1 MTTYQFQDTQA
12 LDLTAVTD
20 FCTAATGLV
29 DIWLETQDTA
39 DKPERVTLLNHPL
52 FVFPDRK
59 EYQVTNG
66 TVDNW
71 QDYLDH
77 QLYRNIGTPHNL
89 FITIDDSAE
98 AIEFEKLLAAT
109 STKAT
114 VFIDLPEFTKPDGD
128 PLAVHDWI
136 VANAKGR
143 VIVWLTYHSYRHY
156 WTDMTTG
163 EEFEEIRRWLHEHD
177 THLLGTYDHADLSA
191 FPSDPTAGI
200 TGSNVGYADPELFIR
215 MMFREPNDAM
225 LFRLSWGEHA
235 VSEQP
240 ENAENF

>member
-1 MTTYQFQDTQA
+1 MTTYQFHDTQA
-12 LDLTAVTD
+12 LDLIAVTD
-20 FCTAATGLV
+20 FCAAATGLV

-59 EYQVTNG
+59 EYRVGNAI
-66 TVDNW
+66 VSSW
-71 QDYLDH
+71 QEYIDH
-77 QLYRNIGTPHNL
+77 KLYQNIGTPHAL

-114 VFIDLPEFTKPDGD
+114 VFIDLPEWTKRDGD
-128 PLAVHDWI
+128 PLAVHHWLKD
-136 VANAKGR
+136 NAKGR
-143 VIVWLTYHSYRHY
+143 VLVWLTYYSYWHH
-156 WTDMTTG
+156 WGDPDTG
-163 EEFEEIRRWLHEHD
+163 EEFADLNRWLHQQE
-177 THLLGTYDHADLSA
+177 THLLGIYDHSDLVA
-191 FPSDPTAGI
+191 FPSDPTARI
-200 TGSNVGYADPELFIR
+200 KKSDYHHADPEMFVRI
-215 MMFREPNDAM
+215 MFREPNDAM

-240 ENAENF
+240 ENAENI